1 MAASDAIVVGE
12 DWISEHYFGTDGKQ
26 SFRAQVLER
35 RKAWDDAAKDGEQTT
50 RARFVAARA
59 GLLSTLAGLGEE
71 GGRFAVL
78 PELYARLREVLG
90 YSSVALQSKKDGP
103 VEWVHATGLEAAA
116 PLVIVEAVAV
126 KDVES
131 LLAKGDPERPA
142 PRERTLLEPYTVDE
156 KTQIHSVA
164 RLLSHVFVQDDAPE
178 FALVLAGG
186 WMIVAEKTRW
196 AEGRYLAVDLQL
208 AAERADDRRG
218 GETDT
223 ALTCVEAASL
233 APDPEGNLWWPGV
246 LDEAVK
252 HTVGVSKDLREGV
265 RLSIE
270 IIANEVVRRRAAQ
283 GLEPLPQGE
292 AQVLAG
298 QSLRFLYRILF
309 LLFAE
314 ASPELGVLP
323 VGDPTYEQGYSLDRL
338 RELTLVEISGPRA
351 EHGTHLYQSLST
363 LFHLVDSGHDG
374 AAGAARGE
382 DIDGEAQRVDDGADG
397 LTFQPLR
404 ADLFLPKATA
414 HIDAVGLGNAALQQV
429 LRHLLLSKESKGKDR
444 GFISYAEL
452 GINQLGAVYEGLMSY
467 TGFFAEEDLHEVAKD
482 GNSEKGSWVVPVAR
496 SQSIAAKD
504 FVKTPDPVT
513 GELKPVVHEK
523 GTFVFR
529 LAGRERQQSASY
541 YTPEVLTR
549 FTVSQALVELIGPDE
564 VKEGSVEWEGRE
576 VPRKMS
582 AREILDLTVCEPALG
597 SGAFAIEA
605 VRQLAAAYL
614 RRKQEETGE
623 RIDPDAYAAEL
634 QKAKAYI
641 ALHNVYGVDLN
652 GTAVELAEISLWLD
666 TMGKGLQA
674 PWFGLHLK
682 RGNSLIGA
690 RRAVYRRDQL
700 AKKAWLTAVPA
711 DVPLAPS
718 DADRAAGRS
727 SSLGDVGG
735 RIHHFLLPAAGWG
748 SAVEAKE
755 AKELAPEAL
764 ARLKAWR
771 KTVLVTPSKK
781 QTDELVNLAH
791 RVEALWDLAHQRL
804 RIAEDQIR
812 RSIDVW
818 GADDLPVGGAVTR
831 EQIENALADAKGAY
845 QRLRLVMDA
854 WCALWFWPLTD
865 AVTRVTADDGDEV
878 LVEPPTLDD
887 WITGLRAVLGVHA
900 ETGASGRGRK
910 WTGGDQTLAS
920 SADWDELNE
929 AEELELS
936 FAGAQAPER
945 VLREHPWLLVCQRI
959 AAQQGFFHW
968 ELDFASVF
976 AARGGFDLQVGN
988 PPWVRPRS
996 DVEALLAEGDPW
1008 WQLKNKA
1015 TQFELAQRREQTL
1028 VIAGMRPLV
1037 VDGTTDVAVTAAYIG
1052 DNCTYPHLTGLQPDL
1067 YRCFMEQTWRHQAHT
1082 GAVSLVHPETHFTD
1096 EKAGTLRAATYERLR
1111 RHWHFIN
1118 ELKLFEVGNQVN
1130 FGIHVYGE
1138 QQGPCFIQAV
1148 SLYHPDTVERS
1159 LAHNGDG
1166 AEPGIKNAEGRWDLA
1181 PHRGRVTIVNDTVLQ
1196 SWSEALEDVDRSGLK
1211 SRMIYTVN
1219 RATAS
1224 VLGKLSRTDRIGS
1237 LPLEFSRGWDES
1249 IDRTRGYFDTD
1260 WGAAERWE
1268 EVILQGPH
1276 LYVANPAFKTPN
1288 RTMAHQRDWS
1298 AVDYEEMPPASIPA
1312 TSYKPRGDR
1321 HAYDA
1326 AYTHWTR
1333 TVVVSPD
1340 GGPAN
1345 GFPVVEAK
1353 WIHYLETAARAD
1365 GTVLRTESVSARA
1378 FYRLAWR
1385 NMAVSRNERTLI
1397 PALIPPGAAHIHAVS
1412 SLGAPNSD
1420 SSIIALVGSIASSL
1434 IHDFAV
1440 RVTPKSTISAT
1451 TIKRLPMVDRR
1462 LANEILI
1469 RGLRLNCLSS
1479 AYADL
1484 WAECYDA
1491 AFRDDSW
1498 TGLPERTGW
1507 VDLGDVGPEWT
1518 PETPLRRA
1526 EDRRQ
1531 ALLEVDA
1538 LVALSLGLT
1547 ADELCTIYRTQFP
1560 VLYGYDRNRDH
1571 YDENGRLVP
1580 NSVLTTWRKKG
1591 GNDGHFSDDDLTAVH
1606 PGSGVAYT
1614 YELPFQTLD
1623 REAHMRQ
1630 AYADF
1635 ERRLAERED

>member
-1 MAASDAIVVGE
+1 MAVSDAIVVGE
-12 DWISEHYFGTDGKQ
+12 DWISEHYFATDGKQ
-26 SFRAQVLER
+26 SFQARVLDR
-35 RKAWDDAAKDGEQTT
+35 RKEWDAEAGEGRATT
-50 RARFVAARA
+50 RSRFTEAR
-59 GLLSTLAGLGEE
+59 GELLSVFASFGEE
-71 GGRFAVL
+71 GGRS
-78 PELYARLREVLG
+78 PELPALYERLRRVLG
-90 YSSVALQSKKDGP
+90 FEGAGLVAERSGP
-103 VEWVHATGLEAAA
+103 VLRVHATGLEGAA
-116 PLVIVEAVAV
+116 PLAIVEAVAV

-131 LLAKGDPERPA
+131 LLARGDAHKPSSA
-142 PRERTLLEPYTVDE
+142 DRTLLVPFDVDE
-156 KTQIHSVA
+156 ATQVHSVA
-164 RLLSHVFVQDDAPE
+164 RLLSYLFVSDDAPD

-186 WMIVAEKTRW
+186 TALVAEKARW

-208 AAERADDRRG
+208 VAERGDAKRG
-218 GETDT
+218 GEIDR
-223 ALTCVEAASL
+223 ALTCLAAQSL
-233 APDPEGNLWWPGV
+233 APDAEGNVWWSAV
-246 LDEAVK
+246 LEDSVK

-270 IIANEVVRRRAAQ
+270 LIANEVVERRRTQ
-283 GLEPLPQGE
+283 GLDPLPQAE
-292 AQVLAG
+292 AQTLAK

-309 LLFAE
+309 LLYAE

-323 VGDPTYEQGYSLDRL
+323 VGDPAYERGYSLDRL
-338 RELTLVEISGPRA
+338 RELTLVELASASA
-351 EHGTHLYQSLST
+351 ERGTHLYESLHV
-363 LFHLVDSGHDG
+363 LFRLVDRGHKGGTAPDG
-374 AAGAARGE
+374 GGE
-382 DIDGEAQRVDDGADG
+382 TEG
-397 LTFQPLR
+397 LTFRSLK
-404 ADLFLPKATA
+404 ADLFAPAATA
-414 HIDAVGLGNAALQQV
+414 LVDEVRLGNGTVQEV
-429 LRHLLLSKESKGKDR
+429 LRHLLLSKEVKGKDR

-467 TGFFAEEDLHEVAKD
+467 TGFFAEEDLYEVAKD
-482 GNSEKGSWVVPVAR
+482 GNAEKGSWVVPTTRAEG
-496 SQSIAAKD
+496 IAAKD
-504 FVKTPDPVT
+504 FVRAEDPVT
-513 GELKPVVHEK
+513 KELKPVVHEQ
-523 GTFVFR
+523 GTFVYR

-634 QKAKAYI
+634 QKVKAYI

-666 TMGKGLQA
+666 TMGEGLQA

-700 AKKAWLTAVPA
+700 AKKAWLTAVPT
-711 DVPLAPS
+711 DVPLTPS
-718 DADRAAGRS
+718 DDDRAAGRS

-748 SAVEAKE
+748 SAVEANE

-781 QTDELVNLAH
+781 QADELVNLAH

-818 GADDLPVGGAVTR
+818 GSDDLPVGGAVTR

-845 QRLRLVMDA
+845 QRLQLVMDA

-865 AVTRVTADDGDEV
+865 AVTRFTADDGDEV

-887 WITGLRAVLGVHA
+887 WIAGLRAVLGVHA
-900 ETGASGRGRK
+900 GTGTSGRGRK

-920 SADWDELNE
+920 TADWEELNE
-929 AEELELS
+929 VEELEFS

-945 VLREHPWLLVCQRI
+945 VLREHPWLVVCQRV
-959 AAQQGFFHW
+959 AARQGFFHW

-976 AARGGFDLQVGN
+976 TARGGFDLQVGN

-1015 TQFELAQRREQTL
+1015 AQAEVRLKRAETLELPEIESL
-1028 VIAGMRPLV
+1028 VI
-1037 VDGTTDVAVTAAYIG
+1037 DGTTDAAVTAAYIG
-1052 DNCTYPHLTGLQPDL
+1052 KATNFPHLVGLQPDL
-1067 YRCFMEQTWRHQAHT
+1067 YRCFMGQAWRHQSPFGISA
-1082 GAVSLVHPETHFTD
+1082 LIHPETHFTD
-1096 EKAGTLRAATYERLR
+1096 EKAGPLRAVGYSRLR
-1111 RHWHFIN
+1111 RHWQFIN
-1118 ELKLFEVGNQVN
+1118 ELHLFEVHGNVN
-1130 FGIHVYGE
+1130 YGVHIY
-1138 QQGPCFIQAV
+1138 GTPNRPNFLQATMA
-1148 SLYHPDTVERS
+1148 YHPDTIDRS
-1159 LAHNGDG
+1159 FDHDG
-1166 AEPGIKNAEGRWDLA
+1166 SGPEPGLKDAVGNWDLR
-1181 PHRGRVTIVNDTVLQ
+1181 PHRRRIMRVDDSTLSLWRDIFQ
-1196 SWSEALEDVDRSGLK
+1196 EEARPVHYT
-1211 SRMIYTVN
+1211 RMVYVVN
-1219 RATAS
+1219 RAAEN
-1224 VLGKLSRTDRIGS
+1224 VLQKLSNAGRLDS
-1237 LPLEFSRGWDES
+1237 LGLKYARGWDES
-1249 IDRTRGYFDTD
+1249 TGRIDGYFESE
-1260 WGAAERWE
+1260 WGVPESWSD
-1268 EVILQGPH
+1268 VILQGPH
-1276 LYVANPAFKTPN
+1276 VFVGNPAFKRPN
-1288 RTMAHQRDWS
+1288 RTMKHQLDWTELD
-1298 AVDYEEMPPASIPA
+1298 VEELAPDAIPA
-1312 TSYKPRGDR
+1312 TSYKVRGNRDR
-1321 HAYDA
+1321 YDSA
-1326 AYTHWTR
+1326 DTHWLTR
-1333 TVVVSPD
+1333 QPGESTLGDVAGGGGSSP
-1340 GGPAN
+1340 ARS
-1345 GFPVVEAK
+1345 
-1353 WIHYLETAARAD
+1353 HYR
-1365 GTVLRTESVSARA
+1365 V
-1378 FYRLAWR
+1378 AWR
-1385 NMAVSRNERTLI
+1385 MMAANRNSRTLI
-1397 PALIPPGAAHIHAVS
+1397 PAIIPPGASHLRQ
-1412 SLGAPNSD
+1412 SLLSVGLPGDLPSLVNAGATMT
-1420 SSIIALVGSIASSL
+1420 SIIADFMIRIA
-1434 IHDFAV
+1434 
-1440 RVTPKSTISAT
+1440 PKSSILRGA
-1451 TIKRLPMVDRR
+1451 IMRLPFPSRR
-1462 LANEILI
+1462 LFSEINL
-1469 RGLRLNCLSS
+1469 RMLRLNCVTI

-1484 WAECYDA
+1484 WAECYND
-1491 AFRDDSW
+1491 AFRDDLW

-1507 VDLGDVGPEWT
+1507 VDLGDVGPKWT

-1531 ALLEVDA
+1531 ALLEIDA

-1591 GNDGHFSDDDLTAVH
+1591 GNDGRFSEDDLTAVH

-1614 YELPFQTLD
+1614 YELPFQSLD

-1630 AYADF
+1630 AYAEF
-1635 ERRLAERED
+1635 ERRLAARSGDAG